1 MHKDLH
7 DLLEMHNEAGARIEK
22 LEAADCVTPDDL
34 QQQIDTGLALID
46 VLKT

>member
-1 MHKDLH
+1 MICWK
-7 DLLEMHNEAGARIEK
+7 MQNEAGARIKK

-34 QQQIDTGLALID
+34 QKQIDPCLALIN